1 MLIGLVNL
9 LNGEPG
15 GETPPDGGAPPAG
28 SPRHSFWQASWA
40 LELGDVGVPDF
51 PAFAAAN
58 IQIPPSLQSNC
69 YQAVD
74 DFGTLVKN
82 LVVLICLEVSHF
94 LSRFHVECRGCKWI
108 LGKHVVPLS
117 SLLFYV
123 YIHVYMCIFSL
134 CWGNNRINIYIYMH
148 TNIYTYIHLYIF
160 VTKS

>member
-82 LVVLICLEVSHF
+82 LVCLDLPWSFTFSQSLSCWMQRMQVNSWKTCGAAVF
-94 LSRFHVECRGCKWI
+94 LT
-108 LGKHVVPLS
+108 
-117 SLLFYV
+117 LLCVHTCIYV
-123 YIHVYMCIFSL
+123 YIFSL
-134 CWGNNRINIYIYMH
+134 LR
-148 TNIYTYIHLYIF
+148 
-160 VTKS
+160 KQ